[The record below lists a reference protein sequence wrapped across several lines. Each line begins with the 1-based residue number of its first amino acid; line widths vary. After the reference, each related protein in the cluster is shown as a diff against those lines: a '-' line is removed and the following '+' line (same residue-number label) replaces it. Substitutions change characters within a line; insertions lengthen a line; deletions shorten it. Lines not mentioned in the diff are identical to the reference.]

1 MWWMKELCTTPS
13 VNAPPPCV
21 RLRGARA
28 STAMLQLRD
37 ALGPVHDIPKHS
49 EPGQMGA
56 CPALAP
62 AVVVDDVPSETVE
75 RGHDV
80 ELDEDELGHATHE
93 IPHELINEKVVCAGF
108 LLKRGERRKMWKRR
122 WVVLRPSR
130 LAFYKNEQEYLLLN
144 LVPTRDMR
152 AVVPVDFRRIGT
164 SIGIVTAERTL
175 FLKASSQDET
185 NMWIEALLN
194 MRDQAVE
201 SADLG
206 PHLSRSPTMPA
217 LSVPAPRCDDS
228 TDERGAP
235 GRRTE
240 FQSFSRWFTLDSQGG
255 TPCKSTAT
263 APRAI
268 DDSKARRTRPP
279 THGLWLSSSDD
290 DQEPELEEPSSM
302 PSAAPRVASGT
313 GAAADEDVNRVIAQG
328 YLMKQSTRRKQWRK
342 RWFVLTLDSLYY
354 SRSHMELHTY
364 RRVPTT
370 EIMDVMEYDVGVAT
384 SSGPT
389 LSLSP
394 SSFPRL
400 GFITGSPEARSAPA
414 MPTSPSMDAS
424 APPLDMHHRAEH
436 CFRIVTTTR
445 SFVLCAPTEDDEIQ
459 WLSALQTLLH
469 RQRPTPHAASF
480 R

>member
-1 MWWMKELCTTPS
+1 
-13 VNAPPPCV
+13 
-21 RLRGARA
+21 
-28 STAMLQLRD
+28 MLKIQD
-37 ALGPVHDIPKHS
+37 PVDPVHDVPSHS
-49 EPGQMGA
+49 VPGQSAPGL
-56 CPALAP
+56 ALAP
-62 AVVVDDVPSETVE
+62 ALTVSDVPAEAVE

-93 IPHELINEKVVCAGF
+93 IPHELINEKIACAGF
-108 LLKRGERRKMWKRR
+108 LLKRGERRKVWKRR

-144 LVPTRDMR
+144 LVPTRDIR

-164 SIGIVTAERTL
+164 TIGIVTAGRTL

-201 SADLG
+201 GAELG

-217 LSVPAPRCDDS
+217 LSVPRSEDNA
-228 TDERGAP
+228 DERSTP

-255 TPCKSTAT
+255 ASSKGAT
-263 APRAI
+263 VLSAPRTI
-268 DDSKARRTRPP
+268 DDAKARRPRPSA
-279 THGLWLSSSDD
+279 HGMWLSSSDD
-290 DQEPELEEPSSM
+290 DQEPELEDPGTI
-302 PSAAPRVASGT
+302 PSAAPRVASGSS
-313 GAAADEDVNRVIAQG
+313 AAPDEDVNRVIAQG

-364 RRVPTT
+364 RRVPTA
-370 EIMDVMEYDVGVAT
+370 EIMDVMEFEVGVAT
-384 SSGPT
+384 SSGSG
-389 LSLSP
+389 LSFSP

-400 GFITGSPEARSAPA
+400 GFITGSPESRGTPA
-414 MPTSPSMDAS
+414 MPTSPSMDANALS
-424 APPLDMHHRAEH
+424 PDLHHRTDH
-436 CFRIVTTTR
+436 CFRIVTTSRT
-445 SFVLCAPTEDDEIQ
+445 FVLCAPTEDEEIQ

-469 RQRPTPHAASF
+469 RRRPTPHAASF

>member
-1 MWWMKELCTTPS
+1 
-13 VNAPPPCV
+13 
-21 RLRGARA
+21 
-28 STAMLQLRD
+28 MLQLQD
-37 ALGPVHDIPKHS
+37 PVDPTCENVQHQDGS
-49 EPGQMGA
+49 GLE
-56 CPALAP
+56 LAP
-62 AVVVDDVPSETVE
+62 AVVLSDTVE
-75 RGHDV
+75 RGQDV

-93 IPHELINEKVVCAGF
+93 IPHELINEKIVCAGF
-108 LLKRGERRKMWKRR
+108 LLKRGERRKTWKRR

-164 SIGIVTAERTL
+164 SIGIVTAERTI

-185 NMWIEALLN
+185 NTWIEALLN

-217 LSVPAPRCDDS
+217 LTAPSPRTDEVL
-228 TDERGAP
+228 DERGAP
-235 GRRTE
+235 GRRTD
-240 FQSFSRWFTLDSQGG
+240 FQSFSRWFTLDAQAGA
-255 TPCKSTAT
+255 PPKFTAT
-263 APRAI
+263 TSMPRTI
-268 DDSKARRTRPP
+268 EDARGRRPKPP
-279 THGLWLSSSDD
+279 THGIWLSSSDD
-290 DQEPELEEPSSM
+290 DMEPELDDPG
-302 PSAAPRVASGT
+302 PIPAATPRVAVSAGMLP
-313 GAAADEDVNRVIAQG
+313 DEDANRVVAQG
-328 YLMKQSTRRKQWRK
+328 YLMKQSTRRKHWRK
-342 RWFVLTLDSLYY
+342 RWFVLTLDALYY

-364 RRVPTT
+364 RRVPTN
-370 EIMDVMEYDVGVAT
+370 EIMDVMEYDVSAAP

-400 GFITGSPEARSAPA
+400 GFITGSPESRGAPA
-414 MPTSPSMDAS
+414 MPTSPSMDTTTLS
-424 APPLDMHHRAEH
+424 PDLHHRAEH
-436 CFRIVTTTR
+436 CFRIVTTSR
-445 SFVLCAPTEDDEIQ
+445 PFVLCAPTADEEIQ